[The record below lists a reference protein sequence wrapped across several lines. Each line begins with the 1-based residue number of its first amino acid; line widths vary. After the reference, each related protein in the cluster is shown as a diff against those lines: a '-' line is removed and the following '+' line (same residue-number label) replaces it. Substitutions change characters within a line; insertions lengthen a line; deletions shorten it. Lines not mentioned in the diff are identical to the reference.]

1 MIRLFIDLYNFIRLK
16 RSKTVFRIGF
26 FSENNFIYEYLEPYI
41 LRKIK
46 QHKILILSFEDIFLD
61 SSRVISPK
69 NDKVRCKL
77 FGDIS
82 LISGFNEEKIDW
94 SFLKLVSNSSFFISI
109 AIKDLTKRVLCL
121 KYF

>member
-1 MIRLFIDLYNFIRLK
+1 MFHESTTGPFRRENTLYA
-16 RSKTVFRIGF
+16 
-26 FSENNFIYEYLEPYI
+26 EW
-41 LRKIK
+41 
-46 QHKILILSFEDIFLD
+46 
-61 SSRVISPK
+61 SPEE

-109 AIKDLTKRVLCL
+109 AIKALTKRVLCL